1 MHCRMRRL
9 LFTLSLMLLG
19 VSFLYGQEK
28 INIDSIV
35 QVHVELTKAYKLA
48 EQSGN
53 LDKAILYATEDV
65 NLLHHYCGEGSNQ
78 FLDALYILG
87 LLYCG
92 DKDYTNSILVFAD
105 MMEICR
111 KDLPKLEKYYL
122 DAGTMHSKLCYIAKR
137 YSESETSALSLLH
150 YIQEHEIENKLGL
163 TLELIKDIGL
173 CYSNQGE
180 FLRAIEFFKLI
191 SKNSPSVEIYAE
203 SVRWMAMNYSKIGD
217 NINAQIL
224 AGKAYNTL
232 IENNYS
238 GYELT
243 TRLLIDLANYNYSLL
258 DYGKAMECSTI
269 AGENIKYKGKWKE
282 DPIYADYCYINALI
296 CFAHN
301 DTDKAIGLA
310 REAIDSYKKHVE
322 IYSPSMINALNILSL
337 LYTKT
342 QYTQYAVELAELA
355 HSCAY
360 FGDSI
365 NNYNHYIENNKHLC
379 YAYYR
384 NKNYDKMVK
393 CAYEYITNAG
403 RFLYRNFRLSRGY
416 ERKLIW
422 QSEKRNIVY
431 DLPLKMDVINHF
443 SNNKLLGKCLYD
455 IALIKKGLL
464 LSSDIQITRLM
475 QKEENRVYLNSIDSL
490 LNLKNNN
497 SEKDSEIDKQI
508 DELYSILRLRNQ
520 NNHSLEQFLTMSWR
534 DVQEKMDINDV
545 AIEFLL
551 SSDSTIVANCLR
563 KEWPEPK
570 YILLC
575 KRDDFSKLTNN
586 INNINQLY
594 NSTFIWDKIWGKIFD
609 LANIDLGD
617 NIYFS
622 PIDILSQINI
632 ESAMDNSNQIISEKY
647 NIMRVSS
654 TKYIHK
660 NKNNNEGLQ
669 LTCVLYGGLN
679 YDCDVDIVNSTEDN
693 KSIIDSLSIERG
705 RFDFLPGTKREVDS
719 IETII
724 LNKGFPYK
732 SVKKYQGNNG
742 TELSFRKLSENAP
755 QILHLSTHSYY
766 IKPSEKEMKKYNMTD
781 EETLVQLND
790 FNNLDM
796 IDYGLKRTGLM
807 LSGAKK
813 TLEQKTINT
822 TNDGILTAQ
831 EISAVDLNGTSLVV
845 LSSCQSGLGTITYDG
860 ISGLQRG
867 FKMAGA
873 DTIIMSLWNVD
884 DAATSFMMIH
894 FYQELLRTGSKY
906 KAFRFAQSKV
916 KEKYEDPYYW
926 ASFILLD

>member
-1 MHCRMRRL
+1 MHCKMRRL
-9 LFTLSLMLLG
+9 LFTLSLILLG

-28 INIDSIV
+28 INVDSIV
-35 QVHVELTKAYKLA
+35 QLHVELTKACKLA

-53 LDKAILYATEDV
+53 LDKAIQYATEDV

-78 FLDALYILG
+78 FLDALYFLG
-87 LLYCG
+87 FLYYG
-92 DKDYTNSILVFAD
+92 NKDCINSIMVFAD

-122 DAGTMHSKLCYIAKR
+122 DAGIMHFKLCYISKR
-137 YSESETSALSLLH
+137 YGESESSALSLLK
-150 YIQEHEIENKLGL
+150 YMQEHEVANKLEL
-163 TLELIKDIGL
+163 TLEIIKYIGL
-173 CYSNQGE
+173 CYYSQGE

-203 SVRWMAMNYSKIGD
+203 SMRWMAMNYSKIGD
-217 NINAQIL
+217 NINAQTL

-238 GYELT
+238 GYELP
-243 TRLLIDLANYNYSLL
+243 TRLLVDLANYNYCLL
-258 DYGKAMECSTI
+258 NFDKAMECSMI
-269 AGENIKYKGKWKE
+269 AGENIRYRGKWKE

-301 DTDKAIGLA
+301 DIDKAIWHA

-322 IYSPSMINALNILSL
+322 IDSPSMINALNILSL

-342 QYTQYAVELAELA
+342 PYTQYAVELAELA

-360 FGDSI
+360 LRDSI

-384 NKNYDKMVK
+384 NKDYDKMVR
-393 CAYEYITNAG
+393 CAYEYIANAG

-422 QSEKRNIVY
+422 QSEIRDIVY
-431 DLPLKMDVINHF
+431 DLPLKMDVINQF
-443 SNNKLLGKCLYD
+443 SNNKLMGKCLYD

-508 DELYSILRLRNQ
+508 EELNSSLRLRNQ
-520 NNHSLEQFLTMSWR
+520 NNHTLEQFLTMSWR
-534 DVQEKMDINDV
+534 DVQKKMNINDV

-551 SSDSTIVANCLR
+551 SSDSTIIANCLR
-563 KEWPEPK
+563 KEWSEPK

-575 KRDDFSKLTNN
+575 KRDDLSKLT
-586 INNINQLY
+586 NNINQLY
-594 NSTFIWDKIWGKIFD
+594 NSTFIWDKIWEKIFD

-617 NIYFS
+617 NVYFS
-622 PIDILSQINI
+622 PIDILLQINI

-660 NKNNNEGLQ
+660 NKINNEGPQ

-693 KSIIDSLSIERG
+693 KLIIDSLSIERG

-719 IETII
+719 IETIF
-724 LNKGFPYK
+724 LNKGLSYK

-755 QILHLSTHSYY
+755 HILHLSTHSYY
-766 IKPSEKEMKKYNMTD
+766 IKPSENEMKKYSMT
-781 EETLVQLND
+781 EEEKLVQLNN
-790 FNNLDM
+790 FNHLDM

-807 LSGAKK
+807 LSGARN

-831 EISAVDLNGTSLVV
+831 EISSVDLNGTSLVV
-845 LSSCQSGLGTITYDG
+845 LSSCQSGLGTMTYDG
-860 ISGLQRG
+860 VSGLQRG

-884 DAATSFMMIH
+884 DVATSFMMIH
-894 FYQELLRTGSKY
+894 FYQEFLRTGSKH
-906 KAFRFAQSKV
+906 KAFRFAQNKV

>member
-28 INIDSIV
+28 INVDSIV
-35 QVHVELTKAYKLA
+35 QLHVELTKACKLA

-53 LDKAILYATEDV
+53 LDKAIQYATEDV

-78 FLDALYILG
+78 FLDALYFLG
-87 LLYCG
+87 FLYYG
-92 DKDYTNSILVFAD
+92 NKDCINSIMVFAD

-122 DAGTMHSKLCYIAKR
+122 DAGIMHFKLCYISKR
-137 YSESETSALSLLH
+137 YGESESSALSLLR
-150 YIQEHEIENKLGL
+150 YMQEHEVANKLEL
-163 TLELIKDIGL
+163 TLEIIKYIGL
-173 CYSNQGE
+173 CYYSQGE

-203 SVRWMAMNYSKIGD
+203 AMRWMAMNYSKIGD
-217 NINAQIL
+217 NINAQTL

-238 GYELT
+238 GYELP
-243 TRLLIDLANYNYSLL
+243 TRLLVDLANYNYCLL
-258 DYGKAMECSTI
+258 NFDKAMECSMI
-269 AGENIKYKGKWKE
+269 AGENIRYRGKWKE
-282 DPIYADYCYINALI
+282 DPTYADYCYINAQF

-301 DTDKAIGLA
+301 DIDKAIWYA

-322 IYSPSMINALNILSL
+322 IDSPSMINALNILSL

-342 QYTQYAVELAELA
+342 PYTQYAVELAELA

-360 FGDSI
+360 LGDSI

-384 NKNYDKMVK
+384 NKNYDKMVR
-393 CAYEYITNAG
+393 CAYEYIANAG

-416 ERKLIW
+416 ETKLIW
-422 QSEKRNIVY
+422 QSEISDIVY
-431 DLPLKMDVINHF
+431 DLPLKMDVINNF
-443 SNNKLLGKCLYD
+443 PNIKLLGKCLYD
-455 IALIKKGLL
+455 IALFKKGLL

-497 SEKDSEIDKQI
+497 SEKKSEIEKQI
-508 DELYSILRLRNQ
+508 DKLYSILRLRNQ

-534 DVQEKMDINDV
+534 DVQEKMNINDV
-545 AIEFLL
+545 AIEFML

-563 KEWPEPK
+563 KEWSEPK

-575 KRDDFSKLTNN
+575 KRDDFSKHK
-586 INNINQLY
+586 NNINQLY
-594 NSTFIWDKIWGKIFD
+594 NSTFIWDKIWKKIFD

-617 NIYFS
+617 NVYFS

-632 ESAMDNSNQIISEKY
+632 ESAMDDSNQIISEKY

-660 NKNNNEGLQ
+660 NNSYNEGHQ
-669 LTCVLYGGLN
+669 LNCVLYGGLN
-679 YDCDVDIVNSTEDN
+679 YDCDVDIVNSTEND

-719 IETII
+719 IETLF
-724 LNKGFPYK
+724 LNKGFSYQ
-732 SVKKYQGNNG
+732 SIKKYQGNNG

-755 QILHLSTHSYY
+755 KILHLSTHSYY
-766 IKPSEKEMKKYNMTD
+766 IKPSEEEMKKYQMT
-781 EETLVQLND
+781 EEEKLVQLNN
-790 FNNLDM
+790 FNNIDM

-807 LSGAKK
+807 LSGAKN

-831 EISAVDLNGTSLVV
+831 EISSVDLNGTSLVV
-845 LSSCQSGLGTITYDG
+845 LSSCQSGLGTMTYDG
-860 ISGLQRG
+860 VSGLQRG
-867 FKMAGA
+867 FKIAGV
-873 DTIIMSLWNVD
+873 DTIIMSLWNID
-884 DAATSFMMIH
+884 DFATSFMMIH
-894 FYQELLRTGSKY
+894 FYQEFLRTGSKY
-906 KAFRFAQSKV
+906 KAFRFARNKV
-916 KEKYEDPYYW
+916 KEKYENPYYW
-926 ASFILLD
+926 ASFIMLD

>member
-1 MHCRMRRL
+1 MRRL
-9 LFTLSLMLLG
+9 LFTLSLILLG

-28 INIDSIV
+28 INVDSIV
-35 QVHVELTKAYKLA
+35 QLHVELTKACKLA

-53 LDKAILYATEDV
+53 LDKAIQYATEDV

-78 FLDALYILG
+78 FLDALYFLG
-87 LLYCG
+87 FLYYG
-92 DKDYTNSILVFAD
+92 NKDCINSIMVFAD

-122 DAGTMHSKLCYIAKR
+122 DAGIMHFKLCYISKR
-137 YSESETSALSLLH
+137 YGESESSALSLLK
-150 YIQEHEIENKLGL
+150 YMQEHEVANKLEL
-163 TLELIKDIGL
+163 TLEIIKYIGL
-173 CYSNQGE
+173 CYYSQGE

-203 SVRWMAMNYSKIGD
+203 SMRWMAMNYSKIGD
-217 NINAQIL
+217 NINAQTL

-238 GYELT
+238 GYELP
-243 TRLLIDLANYNYSLL
+243 TRLLVDLANYNYCLL
-258 DYGKAMECSTI
+258 NFDKAMECSMI
-269 AGENIKYKGKWKE
+269 AGENIRYRGKWKE

-301 DTDKAIGLA
+301 DIDKAIWHA

-322 IYSPSMINALNILSL
+322 IDSPSMINALNILSL

-342 QYTQYAVELAELA
+342 PYTQYAVELAELA

-360 FGDSI
+360 LRDSI

-384 NKNYDKMVK
+384 NKDYDKMVR
-393 CAYEYITNAG
+393 CAYEYIANAG

-422 QSEKRNIVY
+422 QSEIRDIVY
-431 DLPLKMDVINHF
+431 DLPLKMDVINQF
-443 SNNKLLGKCLYD
+443 SNNKLMGKCLYD

-508 DELYSILRLRNQ
+508 EELNSSLRLRNQ
-520 NNHSLEQFLTMSWR
+520 NNHTLEQFLTMSWR
-534 DVQEKMDINDV
+534 DVQKKMNINDV

-551 SSDSTIVANCLR
+551 SSDSTIIANCLR
-563 KEWPEPK
+563 KEWSEPK

-575 KRDDFSKLTNN
+575 KRDDLSKLT
-586 INNINQLY
+586 NNINQLY
-594 NSTFIWDKIWGKIFD
+594 NSTFIWDKIWEKIFD

-617 NIYFS
+617 NVYFS
-622 PIDILSQINI
+622 PIDILLQINI

-660 NKNNNEGLQ
+660 NKINNEGPQ

-693 KSIIDSLSIERG
+693 KLIIDSLSIERG

-719 IETII
+719 IETIF
-724 LNKGFPYK
+724 LNKGLCYK

-755 QILHLSTHSYY
+755 HILHLSTHSYY
-766 IKPSEKEMKKYNMTD
+766 IKPSENEMKKYSMT
-781 EETLVQLND
+781 EEEKLVQLNN
-790 FNNLDM
+790 FNHLDM

-807 LSGAKK
+807 LSGAKN

-831 EISAVDLNGTSLVV
+831 EISSVDLNGTSLVV
-845 LSSCQSGLGTITYDG
+845 LSSCQSGLGTMTYDG
-860 ISGLQRG
+860 VSGLQRG

-884 DAATSFMMIH
+884 DVATSFMMIH
-894 FYQELLRTGSKY
+894 FYQEFLRTGSKH
-906 KAFRFAQSKV
+906 KAFRFAQNKV

>member
-9 LFTLSLMLLG
+9 LFTLSLILLG

-28 INIDSIV
+28 INVDSIV
-35 QVHVELTKAYKLA
+35 HLHVELTKACKLA

-53 LDKAILYATEDV
+53 LDKAIQYATEDV

-78 FLDALYILG
+78 FLDALYFLG
-87 LLYCG
+87 FLYYG
-92 DKDYTNSILVFAD
+92 NKDCINSIMVFAD

-122 DAGTMHSKLCYIAKR
+122 DAGIMHFKLCYISKR
-137 YSESETSALSLLH
+137 YGESESSALSLLK
-150 YIQEHEIENKLGL
+150 YMREHEVANKLEL
-163 TLELIKDIGL
+163 TLEIIKYIGL
-173 CYSNQGE
+173 CYYSQGE

-203 SVRWMAMNYSKIGD
+203 SMRWMAMNYSKIGD
-217 NINAQIL
+217 NINAQTL

-238 GYELT
+238 GYELP
-243 TRLLIDLANYNYSLL
+243 TRLLVDLANYNYCLL
-258 DYGKAMECSTI
+258 NFDKAMECSMI
-269 AGENIKYKGKWKE
+269 AGENIRYRGKWKE

-301 DTDKAIGLA
+301 DIDKAIWHA

-322 IYSPSMINALNILSL
+322 IDSPSMINALNILSL

-342 QYTQYAVELAELA
+342 PYTQYAVELAELA

-360 FGDSI
+360 LRDSI

-384 NKNYDKMVK
+384 NKDYDKMVR
-393 CAYEYITNAG
+393 CAYEYIANAG

-422 QSEKRNIVY
+422 QSEIRDIVY
-431 DLPLKMDVINHF
+431 DLPLKMDVINQF
-443 SNNKLLGKCLYD
+443 SNNKLMGKCLYD

-508 DELYSILRLRNQ
+508 EELNSSLRLRNQ
-520 NNHSLEQFLTMSWR
+520 NNHTLEQFLTMSWR
-534 DVQEKMDINDV
+534 DVQKKMNINDV

-551 SSDSTIVANCLR
+551 SSDSTIIANCLR
-563 KEWPEPK
+563 KEWSEPK

-575 KRDDFSKLTNN
+575 KRDDLSKLT
-586 INNINQLY
+586 NNINQLY
-594 NSTFIWDKIWGKIFD
+594 NSTFIWDKIWKKIFD

-617 NIYFS
+617 NVYFS
-622 PIDILSQINI
+622 PIDILLQINI

-660 NKNNNEGLQ
+660 NKINNEGPQ

-693 KSIIDSLSIERG
+693 KLIIDSLSIERG

-719 IETII
+719 IETIF
-724 LNKGFPYK
+724 LNKGLSYK

-755 QILHLSTHSYY
+755 HILHLSTHSYY
-766 IKPSEKEMKKYNMTD
+766 IKPSENEMKKYSMT
-781 EETLVQLND
+781 EEEKLVQLNN
-790 FNNLDM
+790 FNHLDM

-807 LSGAKK
+807 LSGAKN

-831 EISAVDLNGTSLVV
+831 EISSVDLNGTSLVV
-845 LSSCQSGLGTITYDG
+845 LSSCQSGLGTMTYDG
-860 ISGLQRG
+860 VSGLQRG

-884 DAATSFMMIH
+884 DVATSFMMIH
-894 FYQELLRTGSKY
+894 FYQEFLRTGSKH
-906 KAFRFAQSKV
+906 KAFRFAQNKV

>member
-1 MHCRMRRL
+1 
-9 LFTLSLMLLG
+9 
-19 VSFLYGQEK
+19 
-28 INIDSIV
+28 
-35 QVHVELTKAYKLA
+35 
-48 EQSGN
+48 
-53 LDKAILYATEDV
+53 
-65 NLLHHYCGEGSNQ
+65 
-78 FLDALYILG
+78 
-87 LLYCG
+87 
-92 DKDYTNSILVFAD
+92 

-122 DAGTMHSKLCYIAKR
+122 DAGIMHFKLCYISKR
-137 YSESETSALSLLH
+137 YGESESSALSLLR
-150 YIQEHEIENKLGL
+150 YMQEHEVANKLEL
-163 TLELIKDIGL
+163 TLEIIKYIGL
-173 CYSNQGE
+173 CYYSQGE

-203 SVRWMAMNYSKIGD
+203 AMRWMAMNYSKIGD
-217 NINAQIL
+217 NINAQTL

-238 GYELT
+238 GYELP
-243 TRLLIDLANYNYSLL
+243 TRLLVDLANYNYCLL
-258 DYGKAMECSTI
+258 NFDKAMECSMI
-269 AGENIKYKGKWKE
+269 AGENIRYRGKWKE

-301 DTDKAIGLA
+301 DIDKAIWHA

-322 IYSPSMINALNILSL
+322 IDSPSMINALNILSL

-342 QYTQYAVELAELA
+342 PYTQYAVELAELA

-360 FGDSI
+360 LGDSI

-384 NKNYDKMVK
+384 NKNYDKMVR
-393 CAYEYITNAG
+393 CAYEYIANAG

-416 ERKLIW
+416 ETKLIW
-422 QSEKRNIVY
+422 QSEISDIVY
-431 DLPLKMDVINHF
+431 DLPLKMDVINNF
-443 SNNKLLGKCLYD
+443 PNIKLLGKCLYD
-455 IALIKKGLL
+455 IALFKKGLL

-497 SEKDSEIDKQI
+497 SEKKSEIEKQI
-508 DELYSILRLRNQ
+508 DKLYSILRLRNQ

-534 DVQEKMDINDV
+534 DVQEKMNINDV
-545 AIEFLL
+545 AIEFML

-563 KEWPEPK
+563 KEWSEPK

-575 KRDDFSKLTNN
+575 KRDDFSKHK
-586 INNINQLY
+586 NNINQLY
-594 NSTFIWDKIWGKIFD
+594 NSTFIWDKIWKKIFD

-617 NIYFS
+617 NVYFS
-622 PIDILSQINI
+622 PIDIVSQINI
-632 ESAMDNSNQIISEKY
+632 ESAMDDSNQIISEKY

-660 NKNNNEGLQ
+660 NNSYNEGHQ
-669 LTCVLYGGLN
+669 LNCVLYGGLN
-679 YDCDVDIVNSTEDN
+679 YDCDVDIVNSTEND

-719 IETII
+719 IETLF
-724 LNKGFPYK
+724 LNKGFSYQ
-732 SVKKYQGNNG
+732 SIKKYQGNNG

-755 QILHLSTHSYY
+755 KILHLSTHSYY
-766 IKPSEKEMKKYNMTD
+766 IKPSEEEMKKYQMT
-781 EETLVQLND
+781 EEEKLVQLNN
-790 FNNLDM
+790 FNNIDM

-807 LSGAKK
+807 LSGAKN

-831 EISAVDLNGTSLVV
+831 EISSVDLNGTSLVV
-845 LSSCQSGLGTITYDG
+845 LSSCQSGLGTMTYDG
-860 ISGLQRG
+860 VSGLQRG
-867 FKMAGA
+867 FKIAGV
-873 DTIIMSLWNVD
+873 DTIIMSLWNID
-884 DAATSFMMIH
+884 DFATSFMMIH
-894 FYQELLRTGSKY
+894 FYQEFLRTGSKY
-906 KAFRFAQSKV
+906 KAFRFARNKV
-916 KEKYEDPYYW
+916 KEKYENPYYW
-926 ASFILLD
+926 ASFIMLD

>member
-9 LFTLSLMLLG
+9 LFTLSLILLG

-28 INIDSIV
+28 INVDSIV
-35 QVHVELTKAYKLA
+35 QLHVELTKACKLA

-53 LDKAILYATEDV
+53 LDKAIQYATEDV

-78 FLDALYILG
+78 FLDALYFLG
-87 LLYCG
+87 FLYYG
-92 DKDYTNSILVFAD
+92 NKDCINSIMVFAD

-122 DAGTMHSKLCYIAKR
+122 DAGIMHFKLCYISKR
-137 YSESETSALSLLH
+137 YGESESSALSLLK
-150 YIQEHEIENKLGL
+150 YMQEHEVANKLEL
-163 TLELIKDIGL
+163 TLEIIKYIGL
-173 CYSNQGE
+173 CYYSQGE

-203 SVRWMAMNYSKIGD
+203 SMRWMAMNYSKIGD
-217 NINAQIL
+217 NINAQTL

-238 GYELT
+238 GYELP
-243 TRLLIDLANYNYSLL
+243 TRLLVDLANYNYCLL
-258 DYGKAMECSTI
+258 NFDKAMECSMI
-269 AGENIKYKGKWKE
+269 AGENIRYRGKWKE

-301 DTDKAIGLA
+301 DIDKAIWHA

-322 IYSPSMINALNILSL
+322 IDSPSMINALNILSL

-342 QYTQYAVELAELA
+342 PYTQYAVELAELA

-360 FGDSI
+360 LRDSI

-384 NKNYDKMVK
+384 NKDYDKMVR
-393 CAYEYITNAG
+393 CAYEYIANAG

-422 QSEKRNIVY
+422 QSEIRDIVY
-431 DLPLKMDVINHF
+431 DLPLKMDVINQF
-443 SNNKLLGKCLYD
+443 SNNKLMGKCLYD

-508 DELYSILRLRNQ
+508 EELNSSLRLRNQ
-520 NNHSLEQFLTMSWR
+520 NNHTLEQFLTMSWR
-534 DVQEKMDINDV
+534 DVQKKMNINDV

-551 SSDSTIVANCLR
+551 SSDSTIIANCLR
-563 KEWPEPK
+563 KEWSEPK

-575 KRDDFSKLTNN
+575 KRDDLSKLT
-586 INNINQLY
+586 NNINQLY
-594 NSTFIWDKIWGKIFD
+594 NSTFIWDKIWKKIFD

-617 NIYFS
+617 NVYFS
-622 PIDILSQINI
+622 PIDILLQINI

-660 NKNNNEGLQ
+660 NKINNEGPQ

-693 KSIIDSLSIERG
+693 KLIIDSLSIERG

-719 IETII
+719 IETIF
-724 LNKGFPYK
+724 LNKGLSYK

-755 QILHLSTHSYY
+755 HILHLSTHSYY
-766 IKPSEKEMKKYNMTD
+766 IKPSENEMKKYSMT
-781 EETLVQLND
+781 EEEKLVQLNN
-790 FNNLDM
+790 FNHLDM

-807 LSGAKK
+807 LSGAKN

-831 EISAVDLNGTSLVV
+831 EISSVDLNGTSLVV
-845 LSSCQSGLGTITYDG
+845 LSSCQSGLGTMTYDG
-860 ISGLQRG
+860 VSGLQRG

-884 DAATSFMMIH
+884 DVATSFMMIH
-894 FYQELLRTGSKY
+894 FYQEFLRTGSKH
-906 KAFRFAQSKV
+906 KAFRFAQNKV

>member
-1 MHCRMRRL
+1 MKRTIFVL
-9 LFTLSLMLLG
+9 LLIFAGRTL
-19 VSFLYGQEK
+19 LYGQEA

-35 QVHVELTKAYKLA
+35 QVHVELIKACKLA
-48 EQSGN
+48 EEGGN
-53 LDKAILYATEDV
+53 HDKAICYATQDV
-65 NLLHHYCGEGSNQ
+65 ELLHHYCGEDSKQ
-78 FLDALYILG
+78 FLDALKFLG
-87 LLYCG
+87 FLYAG
-92 DKDYTNSILVFAD
+92 GKDYPNSILVFAD
-105 MMEICR
+105 LMDICV
-111 KDLPKLEKYYL
+111 KNLPKFEKYYL
-122 DAGTMHSKLCYIAKR
+122 DAGIMHCKLCYITKR
-137 YSESETSALSLLH
+137 YSESETSALSLLN
-150 YIQEHEIENKLGL
+150 YMQEHEVENKLDL
-163 TLELIKDIGL
+163 TLESIKYIGL
-173 CYSNQGE
+173 CYSKQGE
-180 FLRAIEFFKLI
+180 YLRAIEFFKLI
-191 SKNSPSVEIYAE
+191 SNNSPSLEIYAE
-203 SVRWMAMNYSKIGD
+203 SMRWLASNYSKIGD
-217 NINAQIL
+217 NINAQTL

-232 IENNYS
+232 IEHNYS

-243 TRLLIDLANYNYSLL
+243 TRLLIDLANYNYCLL
-258 DYGKAMECSTI
+258 DIEKAMECSTI

-301 DTDKAIGLA
+301 DIDKAIWHA
-310 REAIDSYKKHVE
+310 REAIDSYKKNVE
-322 IYSPSMINALNILSL
+322 IDSPSMINALNTLSL

-360 FGDSI
+360 LGDSI

-384 NKNYDKMVK
+384 NKDYDKMVR
-393 CAYEYITNAG
+393 CAYEYIANAG

-422 QSEKRNIVY
+422 QSEISDIVY
-431 DLPLKMDVINHF
+431 DLPLKMDVINNF
-443 SNNKLLGKCLYD
+443 PNIELLGKCLYD
-455 IALIKKGLL
+455 IALFKKGLL

-475 QKEENRVYLNSIDSL
+475 QKEENRVYLNLIDSL

-508 DELYSILRLRNQ
+508 DKLYSILRLRNQ

-534 DVQEKMDINDV
+534 DVQEKMNINDV

-563 KEWPEPK
+563 KEWSEPK

-575 KRDDFSKLTNN
+575 KKDDFSKL

-594 NSTFIWDKIWGKIFD
+594 NSTFIWDKIWKKIFD

-632 ESAMDNSNQIISEKY
+632 ESAMDDSNQIISEKY

-660 NKNNNEGLQ
+660 NKSNNEGLQ

-679 YDCDVDIVNSTEDN
+679 YDCDVDIVNSTEND

-705 RFDFLPGTKREVDS
+705 RFDYLPGTKREVDS
-719 IETII
+719 IENIF
-724 LNKGFPYK
+724 LSKGFSYQ
-732 SVKKYQGNNG
+732 SIKKYQGNNG

-755 QILHLSTHSYY
+755 KILHLSTHSYY
-766 IKPSEKEMKKYNMTD
+766 IKPSEEEIKKYKMT
-781 EETLVQLND
+781 EEEKLVQLNN
-790 FNNLDM
+790 FNNIDM

-807 LSGAKK
+807 LSGAKN

-831 EISAVDLNGTSLVV
+831 EISSVDLNGTSLVV
-845 LSSCQSGLGTITYDG
+845 LSSCQSGLGTMTFDG

-867 FKMAGA
+867 FKMAGV

-884 DAATSFMMIH
+884 DVATSVMMIH
-894 FYQELLRTGSKY
+894 FYQEFLRTGSKH
-906 KAFRFAQSKV
+906 KAFKFARNKV
-916 KEKYEDPYYW
+916 KEKYENPYYW
-926 ASFILLD
+926 ASFIMLD

>member
-1 MHCRMRRL
+1 MRRL

-28 INIDSIV
+28 INVDSIV
-35 QVHVELTKAYKLA
+35 QLHVELTKACKLA

-53 LDKAILYATEDV
+53 LDKAIQYATEDV

-78 FLDALYILG
+78 FLDALYFLG
-87 LLYCG
+87 FLYYG
-92 DKDYTNSILVFAD
+92 NKDCINSIMVFAD

-122 DAGTMHSKLCYIAKR
+122 DAGIMHFKLCYISKR
-137 YSESETSALSLLH
+137 YGESESSALSLLR
-150 YIQEHEIENKLGL
+150 YMQEHEVANKLEL
-163 TLELIKDIGL
+163 TLEIIKYIGL
-173 CYSNQGE
+173 CYYSQGE

-203 SVRWMAMNYSKIGD
+203 AMRWMAMNYSKIGD
-217 NINAQIL
+217 NINAQTL

-238 GYELT
+238 GYELP
-243 TRLLIDLANYNYSLL
+243 TRLLVDLANYNYCLL
-258 DYGKAMECSTI
+258 NFDKAMECSMI
-269 AGENIKYKGKWKE
+269 AGENIRYRGKWKE

-301 DTDKAIGLA
+301 DIDKAIWHA

-322 IYSPSMINALNILSL
+322 IDSPSMINALNILSL

-342 QYTQYAVELAELA
+342 PYTQYAVELAELA

-360 FGDSI
+360 LGDSI

-384 NKNYDKMVK
+384 NKNYDKMVR
-393 CAYEYITNAG
+393 CAYEYIANAG

-416 ERKLIW
+416 ETKLIW
-422 QSEKRNIVY
+422 QSEISDIVY
-431 DLPLKMDVINHF
+431 DLPLKMDVINNF
-443 SNNKLLGKCLYD
+443 PNIKLLGKCLYD
-455 IALIKKGLL
+455 IALFKKGLL

-497 SEKDSEIDKQI
+497 SEKKSEIEKQI
-508 DELYSILRLRNQ
+508 DKLYSILRLRNQ

-534 DVQEKMDINDV
+534 DVQEKMNINDV
-545 AIEFLL
+545 AIEFML

-563 KEWPEPK
+563 KEWSEPK

-575 KRDDFSKLTNN
+575 KRDDFSKHK
-586 INNINQLY
+586 NNINQLY
-594 NSTFIWDKIWGKIFD
+594 NSTFIWDKIWKKIFD

-617 NIYFS
+617 NVYFS

-632 ESAMDNSNQIISEKY
+632 ESAMDDSNQIISEKY

-660 NKNNNEGLQ
+660 NNSYNEGHQ
-669 LTCVLYGGLN
+669 LNCVLYGGLN
-679 YDCDVDIVNSTEDN
+679 YDCDVDIVNSTEND

-719 IETII
+719 IETLF
-724 LNKGFPYK
+724 LNKGFSYQ
-732 SVKKYQGNNG
+732 SIKKYQGNNG

-755 QILHLSTHSYY
+755 KILHLSTHSYY
-766 IKPSEKEMKKYNMTD
+766 IKPSEEEMKKYQMT
-781 EETLVQLND
+781 EEEKLVQLNN
-790 FNNLDM
+790 FNNIDM

-807 LSGAKK
+807 LSGAKN

-831 EISAVDLNGTSLVV
+831 EISSVDLNGTSLVV
-845 LSSCQSGLGTITYDG
+845 LSSCQSGLGTMTYDG
-860 ISGLQRG
+860 VSGLQRG
-867 FKMAGA
+867 FKIAGV
-873 DTIIMSLWNVD
+873 DTIIMSLWNID
-884 DAATSFMMIH
+884 DFATSFMMIH
-894 FYQELLRTGSKY
+894 FYQEFLRTGSKY
-906 KAFRFAQSKV
+906 KAFRFARNKV
-916 KEKYEDPYYW
+916 KEKYENPYYW
-926 ASFILLD
+926 ASFIMLD

>member
-19 VSFLYGQEK
+19 VSFLYSQEK
-28 INIDSIV
+28 INVDSIV
-35 QVHVELTKAYKLA
+35 QLHVELTKACKLA

-53 LDKAILYATEDV
+53 LDKAIQYATEDV

-78 FLDALYILG
+78 FLDALYFLG
-87 LLYCG
+87 FLYYG
-92 DKDYTNSILVFAD
+92 NKDCINSIMVFAN

-122 DAGTMHSKLCYIAKR
+122 DAGIMHFKLCYISKR
-137 YSESETSALSLLH
+137 YGESESSALSLLK
-150 YIQEHEIENKLGL
+150 YMQEHEVANKLEL
-163 TLELIKDIGL
+163 TLEIIKYIGL
-173 CYSNQGE
+173 CYYSQGE

-203 SVRWMAMNYSKIGD
+203 SMRWMAMNYSKIGD
-217 NINAQIL
+217 NINAQTL

-238 GYELT
+238 GYELP
-243 TRLLIDLANYNYSLL
+243 TRLLVDLANYNYCLL
-258 DYGKAMECSTI
+258 NFDKAMECSMI
-269 AGENIKYKGKWKE
+269 AGENIRYRGKWKE

-301 DTDKAIGLA
+301 DIDKAIWHA

-322 IYSPSMINALNILSL
+322 IDSPSMINALNILSL

-342 QYTQYAVELAELA
+342 PYTQYAIELAELA

-360 FGDSI
+360 LRDSI

-384 NKNYDKMVK
+384 NKDYDKMVR
-393 CAYEYITNAG
+393 CAYEYIANAG

-422 QSEKRNIVY
+422 QSEIRDIVY
-431 DLPLKMDVINHF
+431 DLPLKMDVINQF

-508 DELYSILRLRNQ
+508 EELNSSLRLRNQ
-520 NNHSLEQFLTMSWR
+520 NNHTLEQFLTMSWR
-534 DVQEKMDINDV
+534 DVQKKMNINDV

-551 SSDSTIVANCLR
+551 SSDSTIIANCLR
-563 KEWPEPK
+563 KEWSEPK

-575 KRDDFSKLTNN
+575 KRDDLSKLT
-586 INNINQLY
+586 NNINQLY
-594 NSTFIWDKIWGKIFD
+594 NSTFIWDKIWKKIFD

-617 NIYFS
+617 NVYFS
-622 PIDILSQINI
+622 PIDILLQINI

-660 NKNNNEGLQ
+660 NKINNEGPQ

-693 KSIIDSLSIERG
+693 KLIIDSLSIERG

-719 IETII
+719 IETIF
-724 LNKGFPYK
+724 LNKGLSYK

-755 QILHLSTHSYY
+755 HILHLSTHSYY
-766 IKPSEKEMKKYNMTD
+766 IKPSENEMKKYSMT
-781 EETLVQLND
+781 EEEKLVQLNN
-790 FNNLDM
+790 FNHLDM

-807 LSGAKK
+807 LSGAKN

-831 EISAVDLNGTSLVV
+831 EISSVDLNGTSLVV
-845 LSSCQSGLGTITYDG
+845 LSSCQSGLGTMTYDG
-860 ISGLQRG
+860 VSGLQRG

-884 DAATSFMMIH
+884 DVATSFMMIH
-894 FYQELLRTGSKY
+894 FYQEFLRTGSKH
-906 KAFRFAQSKV
+906 KAFRFAQNKV

>member
-28 INIDSIV
+28 INVDSIV
-35 QVHVELTKAYKLA
+35 QLHVELTKACKLA

-53 LDKAILYATEDV
+53 LDKAIQYATEDV

-78 FLDALYILG
+78 FLDALYFLG
-87 LLYCG
+87 FLYYG
-92 DKDYTNSILVFAD
+92 NKDCINSIMVFAD

-122 DAGTMHSKLCYIAKR
+122 DAGIMHFKLCYISKR
-137 YSESETSALSLLH
+137 YGESESSALSLLR
-150 YIQEHEIENKLGL
+150 YMQEHEVANKLEL
-163 TLELIKDIGL
+163 TLEIIKYIGL
-173 CYSNQGE
+173 CYYSQGE

-203 SVRWMAMNYSKIGD
+203 AMRWMAMNYSKIGD
-217 NINAQIL
+217 NINAQTL

-238 GYELT
+238 GYELP
-243 TRLLIDLANYNYSLL
+243 TRLLVDLANYNYCLL
-258 DYGKAMECSTI
+258 NFDKAMECSMI
-269 AGENIKYKGKWKE
+269 AGENIRYRGKWKE

-301 DTDKAIGLA
+301 DIDKAIWHA

-322 IYSPSMINALNILSL
+322 IDSPSMINALNILSL

-342 QYTQYAVELAELA
+342 PYTQYAVELAELA
-355 HSCAY
+355 HSFAY
-360 FGDSI
+360 LGDSI

-384 NKNYDKMVK
+384 NKNYDKMVR
-393 CAYEYITNAG
+393 CAYEYIANAG

-416 ERKLIW
+416 ETKLIW
-422 QSEKRNIVY
+422 QSEISDIVY
-431 DLPLKMDVINHF
+431 DLPLKMDVINNF
-443 SNNKLLGKCLYD
+443 PNIKLLGKCLYD
-455 IALIKKGLL
+455 IALFKKGLL

-497 SEKDSEIDKQI
+497 SEKKSEIEKQI
-508 DELYSILRLRNQ
+508 DKLYSILRLRNQ

-534 DVQEKMDINDV
+534 DVQEKMNINDV
-545 AIEFLL
+545 AIEFML

-563 KEWPEPK
+563 KEWSEPK

-575 KRDDFSKLTNN
+575 KRDDFSKHK
-586 INNINQLY
+586 NNINQLY
-594 NSTFIWDKIWGKIFD
+594 NSTFIWDKIWKKIFD

-617 NIYFS
+617 NVYFS

-632 ESAMDNSNQIISEKY
+632 ESAMDDSNQIISEKY

-660 NKNNNEGLQ
+660 NNSYNEGHQ
-669 LTCVLYGGLN
+669 LNCVLYGGLN
-679 YDCDVDIVNSTEDN
+679 YDCDVDIVNSTEND

-719 IETII
+719 IETLF
-724 LNKGFPYK
+724 LNKGFSYQ
-732 SVKKYQGNNG
+732 SIKKYQGNNG

-755 QILHLSTHSYY
+755 KILHLSTHSYY
-766 IKPSEKEMKKYNMTD
+766 IKPSEEEMKKYQMT
-781 EETLVQLND
+781 EEEKLVQLNN
-790 FNNLDM
+790 FNNIDM

-807 LSGAKK
+807 LSGAKN

-831 EISAVDLNGTSLVV
+831 EISSVDLNGTSLVV
-845 LSSCQSGLGTITYDG
+845 LSSCQSGLGTMTYDG
-860 ISGLQRG
+860 VSGLQRG
-867 FKMAGA
+867 FKIAGV
-873 DTIIMSLWNVD
+873 DTIIMSLWNID
-884 DAATSFMMIH
+884 DFATSFMMIH
-894 FYQELLRTGSKY
+894 FYQEFLRTGSKY
-906 KAFRFAQSKV
+906 KAFRFARNKV
-916 KEKYEDPYYW
+916 KEKYENPYYW
-926 ASFILLD
+926 ASFIMLD

>member
-28 INIDSIV
+28 INVDSIV
-35 QVHVELTKAYKLA
+35 QLHVELTKACKLA

-53 LDKAILYATEDV
+53 LDKAIQYATEDV

-78 FLDALYILG
+78 FLDALYFLG
-87 LLYCG
+87 FLYYG
-92 DKDYTNSILVFAD
+92 NKDCINSIMVFAD

-122 DAGTMHSKLCYIAKR
+122 DAGIMHFKLCYISKR
-137 YSESETSALSLLH
+137 YGESESSALSLLR
-150 YIQEHEIENKLGL
+150 YMQEHEVANKLEL
-163 TLELIKDIGL
+163 TLEIIKYIGL
-173 CYSNQGE
+173 CYYSQGE

-203 SVRWMAMNYSKIGD
+203 AMRWMAMNYSKIGD
-217 NINAQIL
+217 NINAQTL

-238 GYELT
+238 GYELP
-243 TRLLIDLANYNYSLL
+243 TRLLVDLANYNYCLL
-258 DYGKAMECSTI
+258 NFDKAMECSMI
-269 AGENIKYKGKWKE
+269 AGENIRYRGKWKE

-301 DTDKAIGLA
+301 DIDKAIWHA

-322 IYSPSMINALNILSL
+322 IDSPSMINALNILSL

-342 QYTQYAVELAELA
+342 PYTQYAVELAELA

-360 FGDSI
+360 LGDSI

-384 NKNYDKMVK
+384 NKNYDKMVR
-393 CAYEYITNAG
+393 CAYEYIANAG

-416 ERKLIW
+416 ETKLIW
-422 QSEKRNIVY
+422 QSEISDIVY
-431 DLPLKMDVINHF
+431 DLPLKMDVINNF
-443 SNNKLLGKCLYD
+443 PNIKLLGKCLYD
-455 IALIKKGLL
+455 IALFKKGLL

-497 SEKDSEIDKQI
+497 SEKKSEIEKQI
-508 DELYSILRLRNQ
+508 DKLYSILRLRNQ

-534 DVQEKMDINDV
+534 DVQEKMNINDV
-545 AIEFLL
+545 AIEFML

-563 KEWPEPK
+563 KEWSEPK

-575 KRDDFSKLTNN
+575 KRDDFSKHK
-586 INNINQLY
+586 NNINQLY
-594 NSTFIWDKIWGKIFD
+594 NSTFIWDKIWKKIFD

-617 NIYFS
+617 NVYFS

-632 ESAMDNSNQIISEKY
+632 ESAMDDSNQIISEKY

-660 NKNNNEGLQ
+660 NNSYNEGHQ
-669 LTCVLYGGLN
+669 LNCVLYGGLN
-679 YDCDVDIVNSTEDN
+679 YDCDVDIVNSTEND

-719 IETII
+719 IETLF
-724 LNKGFPYK
+724 LNKGFSYQ
-732 SVKKYQGNNG
+732 SIKKYQGNNG

-755 QILHLSTHSYY
+755 KILHLSTHSYY
-766 IKPSEKEMKKYNMTD
+766 IKPSEEEIKKYKMT
-781 EETLVQLND
+781 EEEKLVQLNN
-790 FNNLDM
+790 FNNIDM

-807 LSGAKK
+807 LSGAKN

-831 EISAVDLNGTSLVV
+831 EISSVDLNGTSLVV
-845 LSSCQSGLGTITYDG
+845 LSSCQSGLGTMTYDG
-860 ISGLQRG
+860 VSGLQRG
-867 FKMAGA
+867 FKIAGV
-873 DTIIMSLWNVD
+873 DTIIMSLWNID
-884 DAATSFMMIH
+884 DFATSFMMIH
-894 FYQELLRTGSKY
+894 FYQEFLRTGSKY
-906 KAFRFAQSKV
+906 KAFRFARNKV
-916 KEKYEDPYYW
+916 KEKYENPYYW
-926 ASFILLD
+926 ASFIMLD